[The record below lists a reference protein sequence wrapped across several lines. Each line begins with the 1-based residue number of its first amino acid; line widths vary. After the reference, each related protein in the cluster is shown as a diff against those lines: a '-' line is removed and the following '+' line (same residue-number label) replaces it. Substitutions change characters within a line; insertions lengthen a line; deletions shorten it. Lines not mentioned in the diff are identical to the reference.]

1 MMNPT
6 KYLFGR
12 EVERNAITYFTFLST
27 SLPNKYLIGF
37 IISFIRSLLT
47 QHIQVILFKESQI
60 LSCFCKLALFH
71 SFTDIP
77 VHKCS
82 LTVHQVIFFTDS
94 LAKHSINRRIIANH
108 NHISLRWRNVI
119 LLQNSWRFIIQSD
132 FETRWTPID
141 KRYFF
146 IISQPLNGG
155 TRFFCL
161 HIASVIYT
169 NCHVLIFI
177 SIKISNFRKKILC
190 RKTRLSHAANIA
202 FGSHHLFWSQDW
214 CHSRNHKM

>member
-27 SLPNKYLIGF
+27 SLPNKYLVGF

-82 LTVHQVIFFTDS
+82 LTVHQVILFTNSFAEYSADC
-94 LAKHSINRRIIANH
+94 RVVANH
-108 NHISLRWRNVI
+108 YNITLSGSNLICFQYCCRD
-119 LLQNSWRFIIQSD
+119 FIQSN
-132 FETRWTPID
+132 FETSWTPFH
-141 KRYFF
+141 KRNLF
-146 IISQPLNGG
+146 IRLQPLHSSVC
-155 TRFFCL
+155 FFCL
-161 HIASVIYT
+161 CTASVIYR
-169 NCHVLIFI
+169 NGHIFI
-177 SIKISNFRKKILC
+177 FFRIKVGNLGKEVLRTETRLRNALNITSESFRLCLC
-190 RKTRLSHAANIA
+190 RNRSH
-202 FGSHHLFWSQDW
+202 
-214 CHSRNHKM
+214 